1 MTLCRR
7 SSFRLCLLLL
17 IAGLPQTPAPL
28 AATPSDGKAA
38 PLIPLRVLFE
48 EPKWASPR
56 LSPDG
61 GKLAYLAP
69 HLGVLNIWVRSLGA
83 KDDHPI
89 TKVKGRG
96 IRSFFWSPDG
106 GSIFYL
112 QDQGGNENNHLYR
125 VELTKGS
132 VRDLTPFRDVKVHV
146 QADDP
151 AHPGSLLVALN
162 KRDPKIF
169 DVYTLALSDNRLGLL
184 AENPGNV
191 LEWEEDH
198 RYAIRARLSMLP
210 GARQEV
216 SARTSI
222 EAPWKA
228 LTAWGPDESGGL
240 VGFSPDDRS
249 LWILS
254 TVGANAE
261 RLLEIDPESGK
272 QAVLAEDPHYDVAAI
287 LTHPKT
293 YRLEAVAFER
303 EKLEW
308 QFFDDRIRES
318 FAYLQAQHPGEV
330 TIASRD
336 FADTTWAV
344 AYSSDVDPTSFFL
357 FRPREKQLEFLF
369 SSRPELSAY
378 RLAPME
384 PISFPAQDGLLLH
397 GYLTLPLG
405 STGKVPFVL
414 LVHGGPWARDSWGFS
429 PLVQLLAN
437 RGYGVLQVNFR
448 GSTGY
453 GKEFV
458 NAGDREWGGKMQTDL
473 IDAKRWAVA
482 HGHADPDKFAIMG
495 MSYGGYATL
504 AALAFTPG
512 EFACGVEAMGPSNLL
527 TMSRSIPP
535 YWEPMRALFE
545 KRLGSPE
552 KDEAFLRER
561 SPLFAADRI
570 RAPLLIAQGANDVRV
585 KQAESD
591 QIVEAMRKHG
601 LSVEYMLFP
610 DEGHGFVRPE
620 DRLRFFR
627 ATERFLAKH
636 LGGRV
641 EEGGEPKAKG
651 H

>member
-1 MTLCRR
+1 MRLPLSPHR
-7 SSFRLCLLLL
+7 SLLVLL
-17 IAGLPQTPAPL
+17 FLAGLLQAAAPL
-28 AATPSDGKAA
+28 RAALPDAKMA

-48 EPKWASPR
+48 EPKRASPR
-56 LSPDG
+56 ISPDG
-61 GKLAYLAP
+61 SRLAYLAP
-69 HLGVLNIWVRSLGA
+69 HQGVLNVWVRSLGK

-89 TKVKGRG
+89 TAEKGRG
-96 IRSFFWSPDG
+96 IRSFFWSPD
-106 GSIFYL
+106 SRSVFYL
-112 QDQGGNENNHLYR
+112 QDQGGNENNHLFR
-125 VELTKGS
+125 VDLDQGKRT
-132 VRDLTPFRDVKVHV
+132 DLTPFKDVKVHL

-151 AHPGSLLVALN
+151 AHSRSLLLAMN
-162 KRDPKIF
+162 QRDAKLF
-169 DVYTLALSDNRLGLL
+169 DVYDLSLADNRLSLL
-184 AENPGNV
+184 AQNPGNV
-191 LEWEEDH
+191 LEWQEDH
-198 RYAIRARLSMLP
+198 QYAIRARMAMLR

-216 SARTSI
+216 SARSTVD
-222 EAPWKA
+222 APWKA
-228 LTAWGPDESGGL
+228 VASWGPDESGGP

-261 RLLEIDPESGK
+261 RLLEIDLESGK
-272 QAVLAEDPHYDVAAI
+272 QTILAEDPHYDVAAI

-308 QFFDDRIRES
+308 RFFDPRAREA
-318 FAYLQAQHPGEV
+318 FDYLQSQHPGEV

-336 FADTTWAV
+336 FSDTTWAV
-344 AYSSDVDPTSFFL
+344 AFSSDIDPASFYLFQPQAKKLAFL
-357 FRPREKQLEFLF
+357 FA
-369 SSRPELSAY
+369 SRPELASY

-384 PISFPAQDGLLLH
+384 PISFPGRDGLLLH
-397 GYLTLPLG
+397 CYLTLPLG
-405 STGKVPFVL
+405 ATGKVPFVL

-473 IDAKRWAVA
+473 IDAKQWAVA
-482 HGHADPDKFAIMG
+482 HGYADPDRFAVMG

-504 AALAFTPG
+504 AALAFVPG
-512 EFACGVEAMGPSNLL
+512 EFTCGVEAMGPSNLL
-527 TMSRSIPP
+527 TLSRSIPP

-545 KRLGSPE
+545 KRVGSPE
-552 KDEAFLRER
+552 TEEAFLRER
-561 SPLFAADRI
+561 SPLFAAGRI
-570 RAPLLIAQGANDVRV
+570 RVPLLIAQGANDVRV

-591 QIVEAMRKHG
+591 QVVEAMRKQG
-601 LSVEYMLFP
+601 LPVEYLLFP

-620 DRLRFFR
+620 DRLQFFR
-627 ATERFLAKH
+627 ATEKFLAKH
-636 LGGRV
+636 LGGRA
-641 EEGGEPKAKG
+641 EEGVETKQAVR
-651 H
+651 

>member
-1 MTLCRR
+1 MRSL
-7 SSFRLCLLLL
+7 SSFGLSLVLLGVGLSQVPALLLS
-17 IAGLPQTPAPL
+17 A
-28 AATPSDGKAA
+28 PSDRKAA

-69 HLGVLNIWVRSLGA
+69 HKGVLNIWVRSLGS

-89 TKVKGRG
+89 TAEKGRG
-96 IRSFFWSPDG
+96 IRSFFWSPD
-106 GSIFYL
+106 SRTIFYL
-112 QDQGGNENNHLYR
+112 QDQGGNENNHLFR
-125 VELTKGS
+125 VDLAKGS
-132 VRDLTPFRDVKVHV
+132 ASDLTPFKDVKVHL

-151 AHPGSLLVALN
+151 AHPRSLLLALN
-162 KRDPKIF
+162 RRDPKVF
-169 DVYTLALSDNRLGLL
+169 DIYRLALSDNRLNLL

-191 LEWEEDH
+191 IEWEEDH
-198 RYAIRARLSMLP
+198 QYAIRARLLMVP

-216 SARTSI
+216 SARASI

-228 LTAWGPDESGGL
+228 LASWGPDESGGL
-240 VGFSPDDRS
+240 AG
-249 LWILS
+249 
-254 TVGANAE
+254 
-261 RLLEIDPESGK
+261 
-272 QAVLAEDPHYDVAAI
+272 
-287 LTHPKT
+287 

-308 QFFDDRIRES
+308 QFFDDRIREA
-318 FAYLQAQHPGEV
+318 FDYLQRQHPGEV
-330 TIASRD
+330 MISSRD
-336 FADTTWAV
+336 FADKSWAV
-344 AYSSDVDPTSFFL
+344 AYSSDVDPTSFYL
-357 FRPREKQLEFLF
+357 FSPHEKKLEFLF
-369 SSRPELSAY
+369 SSRPELASY

-384 PISFPAQDGLLLH
+384 PITFPARDGLLLH

-405 STGKVPFVL
+405 ATGKVPFVL

-473 IDAKRWAVA
+473 IDAKHWAVA
-482 HGHADPDKFAIMG
+482 HGYADPNRFAIMG

-504 AALAFTPG
+504 AALAFVPG
-512 EFACGVEAMGPSNLL
+512 EFTCGVEAMGPSNLL
-527 TMSRSIPP
+527 TMCRSIPP

-552 KDEAFLRER
+552 KDEAFLHER

-570 RAPLLIAQGANDVRV
+570 RTPLLIAQGANDVRV

-591 QIVEAMRKHG
+591 QLVEAMRKQG
-601 LSVEYMLFP
+601 LPVEYLLFP
-610 DEGHGFVRPE
+610 DEGHGFIRPE
-620 DRLRFFR
+620 DRLQFFR

-636 LGGRV
+636 LGGRS
-641 EEGGEPKAKG
+641 EEGAEAKEVVR
-651 H
+651 

>member
-1 MTLCRR
+1 M
-7 SSFRLCLLLL
+7 RLPLSPYWSLLVLL
-17 IAGLPQTPAPL
+17 FLAGLLQA
-28 AATPSDGKAA
+28 AA
-38 PLIPLRVLFE
+38 PLRAASPDAKTVPLIPIRVLFE
-48 EPKWASPR
+48 EPKRASPR
-56 LSPDG
+56 ISPDG
-61 GKLAYLAP
+61 SRLAYLAP
-69 HLGVLNIWVRSLGA
+69 HQGVLNVWVRSLGK

-89 TKVKGRG
+89 TAEKGRG
-96 IRSFFWSPDG
+96 IRSFFWSPD
-106 GSIFYL
+106 SHSVFYL
-112 QDQGGNENNHLYR
+112 QDQGGNENNHLFR
-125 VELTKGS
+125 VDLDQGKRT
-132 VRDLTPFRDVKVHV
+132 DLTPFKDVKVHL

-151 AHPGSLLVALN
+151 AHSRSLLLDMN
-162 KRDPKIF
+162 QRDAKLF
-169 DVYTLALSDNRLGLL
+169 DVYDLSLSDNRLSLR

-198 RYAIRARLSMLP
+198 QYAIRARLAMLP

-216 SARTSI
+216 SARSTVD
-222 EAPWKA
+222 APWKA
-228 LTAWGPDESGGL
+228 VASWGPDESGGA

-254 TVGANAE
+254 SVGANAE
-261 RLLEIDPESGK
+261 RLLEIDLESGK
-272 QAVLAEDPHYDVAAI
+272 QTILAEDPHYDVSAI

-308 QFFDDRIRES
+308 RFFDPQAREA
-318 FAYLQAQHPGEV
+318 FDYLQSQHPGEV

-336 FADTTWAV
+336 FSDTTWAV
-344 AYSSDVDPTSFFL
+344 AFSSDIDPASFYL
-357 FRPREKQLEFLF
+357 FRPREKQLKFLF
-369 SSRPELSAY
+369 ASRPELASY

-384 PISFPAQDGLLLH
+384 PISFPARDGLLLH

-405 STGKVPFVL
+405 ATGKVPFVL

-473 IDAKRWAVA
+473 IDAKQWAVA
-482 HGHADPDKFAIMG
+482 HGYADPDRFAVMG

-504 AALAFTPG
+504 AALAFIPG
-512 EFACGVEAMGPSNLL
+512 EFTCGVEAMGPSNLL
-527 TMSRSIPP
+527 TLSHSIPP

-552 KDEAFLRER
+552 KDEAFLHER
-561 SPLFAADRI
+561 SPLFAAGRI
-570 RAPLLIAQGANDVRV
+570 RVPLLIAQGANDVRV

-591 QIVEAMRKHG
+591 QIVEAMRKQG
-601 LSVEYMLFP
+601 LPVEYLLFP

-620 DRLRFFR
+620 DRLQFFR
-627 ATERFLAKH
+627 ATEKFLAKH
-636 LGGRV
+636 LGGRA
-641 EEGGEPKAKG
+641 EKAAEPKQAAR
-651 H
+651 

>member
-1 MTLCRR
+1 MYPLP
-7 SSFRLCLLLL
+7 SFHLALVLLTVGLFQVPALL
-17 IAGLPQTPAPL
+17 FSAP
-28 AATPSDGKAA
+28 PDRKAA

-61 GKLAYLAP
+61 AKLAYLAP
-69 HLGVLNIWVRSLGA
+69 HQGVLNVWVRSLGS
-83 KDDHPI
+83 KDDRPI
-89 TKVKGRG
+89 TAEKGRG
-96 IRSFFWSPDG
+96 IRSFFWSPD
-106 GSIFYL
+106 SQTIFYL
-112 QDQGGNENNHLYR
+112 QDQGGNENNHLFG
-125 VELTKGS
+125 VDLAKGS
-132 VRDLTPFRDVKVHV
+132 ASDLTPFQDVKVHL

-151 AHPGSLLVALN
+151 AHPRSLLLALN
-162 KRDPKIF
+162 RRDPKVF
-169 DVYTLALSDNRLGLL
+169 DIYRLALPDNRLSLL

-191 LEWEEDH
+191 IEWEEDH
-198 RYAIRARLSMLP
+198 QYAIRARLSMLP

-216 SARTSI
+216 SARVAV

-228 LTAWGPDESGGL
+228 LASWGPDESGSL
-240 VGFSPDDRS
+240 AGFSPDDRS

-261 RLLEIDPESGK
+261 RLLEIDPASGK
-272 QAVLAEDPHYDVAAI
+272 QTVLAEDAHYDVAAI
-287 LTHPKT
+287 LTHPRT

-308 QFFDDRIRES
+308 QFFDDRIREA
-318 FAYLQAQHPGEV
+318 FDYLQRQHPGEV
-330 TIASRD
+330 MISSRD
-336 FADTTWAV
+336 FADKTWAV
-344 AYSSDVDPTSFFL
+344 AYSSDVDPTSFYL
-357 FRPREKQLEFLF
+357 FWPGEKKLEFLF
-369 SSRPELSAY
+369 SSRPELASY

-384 PISFPAQDGLLLH
+384 PITFPARDGLLLH

-405 STGKVPFVL
+405 ATGKVPFVL

-458 NAGDREWGGKMQTDL
+458 NAGDREWGGKMQADL
-473 IDAKRWAVA
+473 IDAKHWAVA
-482 HGHADPDKFAIMG
+482 HGYADPARFAIMG

-504 AALAFTPG
+504 AALSFVPG
-512 EFACGVEAMGPSNLL
+512 EFTCGVEAMGPSNLI

-552 KDEAFLRER
+552 KDEAFLQER
-561 SPLFAADRI
+561 SPLFSADRI
-570 RAPLLIAQGANDVRV
+570 RVPLLIAQGANDVRV
-585 KQAESD
+585 KRVESD

-601 LSVEYMLFP
+601 LPVEYLLFP

-620 DRLRFFR
+620 DRLQFFR

-636 LGGRV
+636 LGGRS
-641 EEGGEPKAKG
+641 EEGAGAKEAVR
-651 H
+651 

>member
-1 MTLCRR
+1 
-7 SSFRLCLLLL
+7 
-17 IAGLPQTPAPL
+17 
-28 AATPSDGKAA
+28 
-38 PLIPLRVLFE
+38 
-48 EPKWASPR
+48 EPKRASPR

-61 GKLAYLAP
+61 RRLAYLAP
-69 HLGVLNIWVRSLGA
+69 HHGVLNVWIRSLGA

-89 TKVKGRG
+89 TAEKGRG
-96 IRSFFWSPDG
+96 IRSFFWSPD
-106 GSIFYL
+106 SRSVFYL
-112 QDQGGNENNHLYR
+112 QDQGGNENNHLFR
-125 VELTKGS
+125 VDLAKGTII
-132 VRDLTPFRDVKVHV
+132 DLTAFPDVKVHL

-151 AHPGSLLVALN
+151 AHPSSLLLTLN
-162 KRDPKIF
+162 RRDPKLF
-169 DVYTLALSDNRLGLL
+169 DVYDLALADNRLSLL

-191 LEWEEDH
+191 IEWGEDH
-198 RYAIRARLSMLP
+198 QYAIRARLAMLP

-216 SARTSI
+216 SARASVGD
-222 EAPWKA
+222 PWKTLA
-228 LTAWGPDESGGL
+228 SWGPDESGGL
-240 VGFSPDDRS
+240 AGFSPDDRS
-249 LWILS
+249 VWLLS

-261 RLLEIDPESGK
+261 RLVQIDPESGK
-272 QAVLAEDPHYDVAAI
+272 QTVLAEDPHYDVAAI

-308 QFFDDRIRES
+308 RFFDPRIREA
-318 FAYLQAQHPGEV
+318 FEYLQSQHPGEV

-344 AYSSDVDPTSFFL
+344 AYSSDVDPASFYL
-357 FRPREKQLEFLF
+357 FRPRQKELSFLF
-369 SSRPELSAY
+369 ASRPELASY

-405 STGKVPFVL
+405 AAGRVPFVL

-458 NAGDREWGGKMQTDL
+458 NAGDREWGGKMQSDL
-473 IDAKRWAVA
+473 LDAKRWAVA
-482 HGHADPDKFAIMG
+482 HGYADPEKFAIMG

-504 AALAFTPG
+504 AALAFAPG

-527 TMSRSIPP
+527 TLSRSIPP

-561 SPLFAADRI
+561 SPLFAAEKI
-570 RAPLLIAQGANDVRV
+570 RAPLLIAQGSNDVRV
-585 KQAESD
+585 KRAESD

-601 LSVEYMLFP
+601 LPVEYILFP
-610 DEGHGFVRPE
+610 DEGHGLVRPE

-627 ATERFLAKH
+627 SAEIFLAKH
-636 LGGRV
+636 LGGRS
-641 EEGGEPKAKG
+641 EPEAGTKEASR
-651 H
+651 

>member
-1 MTLCRR
+1 M
-7 SSFRLCLLLL
+7 
-17 IAGLPQTPAPL
+17 
-28 AATPSDGKAA
+28 

-48 EPKWASPR
+48 EPKRTSPR
-56 LSPDG
+56 ICPDG
-61 GKLAYLAP
+61 GRLAYLAP
-69 HLGVLNIWVRSLGA
+69 HQGVLNVWIRSLG
-83 KDDHPI
+83 KRDDRPI
-89 TKVKGRG
+89 TAEKGRG
-96 IRSFFWSPDG
+96 IRSFFWSPD
-106 GSIFYL
+106 SRAIFYL
-112 QDQGGNENNHLYR
+112 QDQGGNENSHLFR
-125 VELTKGS
+125 VDLDKGS
-132 VRDLTPFRDVKVHV
+132 ATDLTPFPGVKVHL

-151 AHPGSLLVALN
+151 AHARSILLTLN
-162 KRDPKIF
+162 RRDPKIF
-169 DVYTLALSDNRLGLL
+169 DVYRLDLSDNRLALL

-191 LEWEEDH
+191 VEWEEDH
-198 RYAIRARLSMLP
+198 RYVVRARLAMLS

-216 SARTSI
+216 SVRRATD
-222 EAPWKA
+222 APWKA
-228 LTAWGPDESGGL
+228 VASWGPDESGGL

-261 RLLEIDPESGK
+261 RLLEVDPESGK
-272 QAVLAEDPHYDVAAI
+272 QTILAEDPHYDVSAI

-303 EKLEW
+303 EKLQW
-308 QFFDDRIRES
+308 RFFDPRVREA
-318 FAYLQAQHPGEV
+318 FDYLQSRHPGEV

-336 FADTTWAV
+336 FSDTTWAV
-344 AYSSDVDPTSFFL
+344 AFSSDTDPASFYL
-357 FRPREKQLEFLF
+357 FRPEEKKLEFLF
-369 SSRPELSAY
+369 ASRPELASY

-384 PISFPAQDGLLLH
+384 PISFPARDGLLLH

-405 STGKVPFVL
+405 ATGKVPFVL

-458 NAGDREWGGKMQTDL
+458 NAGDREWGGKMQSDL

-482 HGHADPDKFAIMG
+482 HGYADPGKFAIMG

-504 AALAFTPG
+504 AALAFDPG

-561 SPLFAADRI
+561 SPLFAAGRI

-591 QIVEAMRKHG
+591 QIVEAMRKQG
-601 LSVEYMLFP
+601 LPVDYLLFS

-627 ATERFLAKH
+627 AAERFLARH
-636 LGGRV
+636 LGGRA
-641 EEGGEPKAKG
+641 EERAEPEQAIR
-651 H
+651 

>member
-1 MTLCRR
+1 MPA
-7 SSFRLCLLLL
+7 LLS
-17 IAGLPQTPAPL
+17 
-28 AATPSDGKAA
+28 AAPSDEKAA

-61 GKLAYLAP
+61 SRLAYLAP
-69 HLGVLNIWVRSLGA
+69 HQGVLNVWIRSLGA

-89 TKVKGRG
+89 TTAEGRG

-106 GSIFYL
+106 RSIFYL
-112 QDQGGNENNHLYR
+112 QDQGGNENNHLFR
-125 VELTKGS
+125 VDPAKGA
-132 VRDLTPFRDVKVHV
+132 VRDLTPFRDVKVHL

-151 AHPGSLLVALN
+151 AHPRSLLLALN
-162 KRDPKIF
+162 RRDPKIF
-169 DVYTLALSDNRLGLL
+169 DVYTLTLSDDRLGLL

-216 SARTSI
+216 SARTAV

-228 LTAWGPDESGGL
+228 LASWGPDESGGL

-261 RLLEIDPESGK
+261 RLLELDPESGRQK
-272 QAVLAEDPHYDVAAI
+272 VLAEDPHYDVAAI
-287 LTHPKT
+287 LTHPKS

-318 FAYLQAQHPGEV
+318 FAFLQAQHPGEV

-336 FADTTWAV
+336 FADKTWAV
-344 AYSSDVDPTSFFL
+344 AYSSDVEPTSFYL
-357 FRPREKQLEFLF
+357 FRPGQKQLEFLF

-405 STGKVPFVL
+405 DVGKVPFVL

-482 HGHADPDKFAIMG
+482 HGYADPDKFAIMG

-504 AALAFTPG
+504 AALAFAPG

-552 KDEAFLRER
+552 KDEVFLRER
-561 SPLFAADRI
+561 SPLFSADRI

-591 QIVEAMRKHG
+591 QIVEAMRKRG
-601 LSVEYMLFP
+601 LPVEYRLFP

-620 DRLRFFR
+620 DRLQFFR
-627 ATERFLAKH
+627 ATEQFLAKQ
-636 LGGRV
+636 LGGRA
-641 EEGGEPKAKG
+641 EEGGAPKGAG
-651 H
+651 R

>member
-1 MTLCRR
+1 MR
-7 SSFRLCLLLL
+7 SLLSSHPSLL
-17 IAGLPQTPAPL
+17 VLLFLAGLSQAAAPL
-28 AATPSDGKAA
+28 RAASPEGKTA

-56 LSPDG
+56 ISPDG
-61 GKLAYLAP
+61 GRLAYLAP
-69 HLGVLNIWVRSLGA
+69 HQGVLNVWVRSLGK

-89 TKVKGRG
+89 TAEKGRG
-96 IRSFFWSPDG
+96 IRSFFWSPD
-106 GSIFYL
+106 SRAVFYL
-112 QDQGGNENNHLYR
+112 QDQGGNENNHLFR
-125 VELTKGS
+125 VDLDRAGAS
-132 VRDLTPFRDVKVHV
+132 DLTPFHDVKVHL

-151 AHPGSLLVALN
+151 SHPRSILLSLN
-162 KRDPKIF
+162 RRDAKLF
-169 DVYTLALSDNRLGLL
+169 DVYDLSLAEKRLRLL

-198 RYAIRARLSMLP
+198 QYAIRARLAMLP

-216 SARTSI
+216 SVRRTVD
-222 EAPWKA
+222 APWKA
-228 LTAWGPDESGGL
+228 VASWGPDESGGL

-272 QAVLAEDPHYDVAAI
+272 QTVLAEDPQYDVAAV

-293 YRLEAVAFER
+293 YRLEAVGFER

-308 QFFDDRIRES
+308 RFFDPQVRDA
-318 FAYLQAQHPGEV
+318 FDYLQSQHPGEV
-330 TIASRD
+330 TIVSRD

-344 AYSSDVDPTSFFL
+344 SYSSDIDPASFYL
-357 FRPREKQLEFLF
+357 FRPREKHLDFLF
-369 SSRPELSAY
+369 ASRPELASY

-384 PISFPAQDGLLLH
+384 PISFPARDGLLLH

-405 STGKVPFVL
+405 AAGRVPFVL

-473 IDAKRWAVA
+473 VDAKRWAVA
-482 HGHADPDKFAIMG
+482 HGFADPEKVAIMG

-504 AALAFTPG
+504 AALAFVPG

-527 TMSRSIPP
+527 TLSRSIPP

-545 KRLGSPE
+545 KRLGSPG

-561 SPLFAADRI
+561 SPLFAAERI
-570 RAPLLIAQGANDVRV
+570 RAPLLIAQGVNDVRV

-601 LSVEYMLFP
+601 LAVEYLLFP

-620 DRLRFFR
+620 DRLQFYR
-627 ATERFLAKH
+627 ATEKFLAKR

-641 EEGGEPKAKG
+641 DEGAETQQAVR
-651 H
+651 